1 MRLDQ
6 PESPHLTYCSS
17 IHPGETWPEVRRNL
31 ATYATAV
38 KAALAP
44 DRPFGLG
51 LRLSA
56 QAAAALSDPSA
67 LDEFRDFLRRHNFYV
82 FTLNGFPYGEFG
94 SGRVKERVYLP
105 DWRDDARR
113 AYSDQLATLL
123 AALLPAQIEGSIS
136 TVPCAFRAHASGD
149 ADLDRMAT
157 QIMSHAAT
165 LFRLAETSGKIITLA
180 LEPEPACCLETS
192 TDAVEFFQRRLF
204 GPAGLDHFSRL
215 TGLDRQAGESALRRH
230 LGVCLDACHAAIEFE
245 RAAETVETYRSAGIR
260 ISKAQISAGLR
271 VTADPGNPDT
281 RQALT
286 RFDDGVY
293 LHQVVMQQPSG
304 LRRYMDL
311 PEALAASLAPR
322 HTAEE
327 EEWRI
332 HCHVPIFQERLGLF
346 TGTQDYLRDLFAVY
360 RLKPFTAHLEV
371 ETYTWQVLPEEY
383 RGEDVVQSICRELQW
398 AQTQLQP

>member
-1 MRLDQ
+1 MRLDH
-6 PESPHLTYCSS
+6 PDSPHLTYCSS

-56 QAAAALSDPSA
+56 QAATSLSDPSA
-67 LDEFRDFLRRHNFYV
+67 LDEFRDFLRQHNFYV

-94 SGRVKERVYLP
+94 MGRVKERVYLP
-105 DWRDDARR
+105 DWRDEARL
-113 AYSDQLATLL
+113 AYSDQLASLLATLL
-123 AALLPAQIEGSIS
+123 PTNLDGSIS

-149 ADLDRMAT
+149 ADLDRMAG
-157 QIMSHAAT
+157 QLVRHAAT
-165 LFRLAETSGKIITLA
+165 LFRISVTSGKIISLA

-192 TDAVEFFQRRLF
+192 TDAVEFFQRCLF
-204 GPAGLDHFSRL
+204 GRAGLDHFSRL

-245 RAAETVETYRSAGIR
+245 TASETVKAYRSAGIR
-260 ISKAQISAGLR
+260 INKVQISAGLR
-271 VTADPGNPDT
+271 VTADPENLDT

-293 LHQVVMQQPSG
+293 LHQVVVQHSTG
-304 LRRYMDL
+304 LRRYVDL
-311 PEALAASLAPR
+311 PEALAASSAAR
-322 HTAEE
+322 RTA

-332 HCHVPIFQERLGLF
+332 HCHVPIFQEQLGPF
-346 TGTQDYLRDLFAVY
+346 TSTQDYLRDLFAIY
-360 RLKPFTAHLEV
+360 RRTPFTSHLEV
-371 ETYTWQVLPEEY
+371 ETYTWHVLPEEY
-383 RGEDVVQSICRELQW
+383 RGEDVVQSISRELQW
-398 AQTQLQP
+398 AQTQLSP